1 MLEIKEIQAKSI
13 LTKTTLK
20 TADFDYSVNPYTG
33 CRFGCIYCYASFMGR
48 FNGKKV
54 SDWGEYVF
62 VKMNAPELLAKEI
75 KKLPQKGKGK
85 VVWFSS
91 VTDPYQGLEAKYQ
104 LTRKC
109 LKVLADDGFLGE
121 VGILTKSD
129 LVLRDIDLFKRLKNT
144 DIGLTI
150 TSTDDQIS
158 RYFEKMAPPV
168 SLRLKALKKLND
180 LGFLTYAFIG
190 PLLPHLLAN
199 KNQLEK
205 LFKAIFETGTKEI
218 YVEYLNLSPYILDRL
233 MHELKEVDKETKQL
247 MKESKN
253 KEFRREWDKNVSEL
267 VKKYGFKLRLG
278 GTLYHP
284 EME

>member
-1 MLEIKEIQAKSI
+1 
-13 LTKTTLK
+13 
-20 TADFDYSVNPYTG
+20 
-33 CRFGCIYCYASFMGR
+33 
-48 FNGKKV
+48 
-54 SDWGEYVF
+54 
-62 VKMNAPELLAKEI
+62 MNAPELLTKEI

-85 VVWFSS
+85 VIWFSS

-109 LKVLADDGFLGE
+109 LEVLADYGFLGE

-129 LVLRDIDLFKRLKNT
+129 LVLRDIDLFKRLKKT
-144 DIGLTI
+144 DIDLTI
-150 TSTDDQIS
+150 TSTDDQVS

-168 SLRLKALKKLND
+168 SARLKALKKLND
-180 LGFLTYAFIG
+180 LGFRTYAFIG
-190 PLLPHLLAN
+190 PLLPHILAD

-205 LFKAIFETGTKEI
+205 LFQAIFETGTKEI
-218 YVEYLNLSPYILDRL
+218 YVEYLNLSHYILGRL
-233 MHELKEVDKETKQL
+233 TDELKGIDRKTGKLLYQ
-247 MKESKN
+247 SRN
-253 KEFRREWDKNVSEL
+253 KEFRKEWDKNVLEL